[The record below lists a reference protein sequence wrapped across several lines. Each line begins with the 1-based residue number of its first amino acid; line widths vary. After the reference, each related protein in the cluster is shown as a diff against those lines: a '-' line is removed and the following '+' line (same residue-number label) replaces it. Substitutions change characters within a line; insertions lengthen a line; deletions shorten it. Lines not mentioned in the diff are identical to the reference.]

1 MVNRNKLSS
10 FIDHTL
16 LRPDAVERDIEKL
29 CAEAL
34 AYSFFGVCLNGCWIK
49 TARRILQ
56 GSEVKIVSVV
66 GFPLGAMPT
75 DIKRQETEQAV
86 REGAEEIDFVLN
98 IGRLKQGDRRYVLNE
113 IRSETLAAGGK
124 TVKVILETC
133 LLNTEEKI
141 LACKLAV
148 DGGAGFV
155 KTSTGF
161 GTGGATVSDVTLIRE
176 NVGPDF
182 GVKASGGIRDRET
195 ALAMIKAGANR
206 LGTSVGVAIIKGD
219 KA

>member
-1 MVNRNKLSS
+1 MVNGSGLSS

-16 LRPDAVERDIEKL
+16 LGPDAMERDIEKL
-29 CAEAL
+29 CAEAH
-34 AYSFFGVCLNGCWIK
+34 AYRFFGVCVNGGWVD

-56 GSEVKIVSVV
+56 GSGVKIVSVV
-66 GFPLGAMPT
+66 GFPLGAMST
-75 DIKRQETEQAV
+75 GVKRQETEMAV
-86 REGAEEIDFVLN
+86 DEGADEIDFVLN
-98 IGRLKQGDRRYVLNE
+98 IGRLKQADSRYVLNE
-113 IRSETLAAGGK
+113 IRSEVMAADGR

-133 LLNTEEKI
+133 LLNNEEKI

-161 GTGGATVSDVTLIRE
+161 GVGGATVSDVTLIRK

-195 ALAMIKAGANR
+195 ALAMIRAGANR
-206 LGTSVGVAIIKGD
+206 LGTSSGVAIIKGD